1 MMWIHDTDDHEI
13 MRTTKF
19 TNLRSFRRR
28 TELRELQT
36 AEEIRQLRSQTP
48 RSIDGQV
55 VWTGT
60 GPVSALHRYDNS
72 IVFIRGVDGRHAATT
87 VPTAAKRAVPYGDSN
102 GSLG

>member
-1 MMWIHDTDDHEI
+1 MWIHDTDDHEI

-55 VWTGT
+55 VWTVST
-60 GPVSALHRYDNS
+60 GMTTDIYS
-72 IVFIRGVDGRHAATT
+72 IYSPASRCHAATT
-87 VPTAAKRAVPYGDSN
+87 VPAAAKRAVPYGDSN